1 MLEAP
6 KPITIKVAKMSMP
19 DPVPG
24 YIREFNEQ
32 AERDEKRQAEISI
45 LADHY
50 FTSGFSFGDFMEAL
64 EECDQEN
71 RKRLMDLMR
80 IKDDAA
86 VGLQVRQ
93 IFEAYCWR
101 FAEGEV

>member
-32 AERDEKRQAEISI
+32 AEREHDRDLKVAK
-45 LADHY
+45 LADQY
-50 FTSGFSFGDFMEAL
+50 FKSGFTFGDFLDAL
-64 EECDQEN
+64 EASDQEN
-71 RKRLMDLMR
+71 RNRVMELLRSEDM
-80 IKDDAA
+80 AEF
-86 VGLQVRQ
+86 GLQVKNVVQ
-93 IFEAYCWR
+93 AYAWR